1 MEISDLNSEMLVECL
16 KLRKDELHYT
26 NAQISE
32 RSGVPES
39 TVTKVFNGTNRSPTF
54 DTIAPIARVLG
65 VSLDTLI
72 ASDDAQHVS
81 IKTVESCDNG
91 SVQFIA
97 YIIASSERRIRLK
110 DRWICVLAALL
121 IIILGLMISFTAYDF
136 THPEVGWARLSAEY
150 LLRQ

>member
-1 MEISDLNSEMLVECL
+1 MEISDLNSEILVECL

-72 ASDDAQHVS
+72 ASDATTDHP
-81 IKTVESCDNG
+81 NG
-91 SVQFIA
+91 GQQSGNDRMVA
-97 YIIASSERRIRLK
+97 YIIASTEKRIRLK
-110 DRWICVLAALL
+110 DRWICILATLL
-121 IIILGLMISFTAYDF
+121 IIILGLAISFTAYDL
-136 THPEVGWARLSAEY
+136 THAEVGWVRLCMLVNSIN
-150 LLRQ
+150 